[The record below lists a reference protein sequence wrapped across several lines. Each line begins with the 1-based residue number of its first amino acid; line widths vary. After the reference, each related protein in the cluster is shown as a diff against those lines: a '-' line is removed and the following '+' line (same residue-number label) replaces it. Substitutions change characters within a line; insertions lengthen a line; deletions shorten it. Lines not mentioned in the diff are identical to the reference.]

1 MTIKE
6 GEPIFLDIKVSGE
19 PPPDVSW
26 FVNDKSILQNSQR
39 HVDNVPY
46 NTKFYND
53 SPDRKDSGTYKITA
67 TNKYGTDTVEFEL
80 TVVCKCFY

>member
-6 GEPIFLDIKVSGE
+6 GEPIYLDIKVSGE
-19 PPPDVSW
+19 PAPDVSW
-26 FVNDKSILQNSQR
+26 LVDDKTILTTSHR

-53 SPDRKDSGTYKITA
+53 TPDRKDSGIYKITA
-67 TNKYGTDTVEFEL
+67 VNKYGSDTAEFEL
-80 TVVCKCFY
+80 TVVCKLLS